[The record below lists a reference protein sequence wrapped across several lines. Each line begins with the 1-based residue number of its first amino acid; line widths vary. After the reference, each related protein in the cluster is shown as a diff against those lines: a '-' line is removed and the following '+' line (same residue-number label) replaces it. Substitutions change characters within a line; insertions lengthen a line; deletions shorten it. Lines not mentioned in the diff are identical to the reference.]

1 MRFIKIGLI
10 KFRWKNNIVKA
21 QEGGWT
27 FFNKIVIV
35 IEVLNN
41 KYEQKKTNNNE

>member
-10 KFRWKNNIVKA
+10 TFRWKNNIVKA

-27 FFNKIVIV
+27 SFNKIVIV
-35 IEVLNN
+35 IKVLNN
-41 KYEQKKTNNNE
+41 KYEQKKTNNKE

>member
-10 KFRWKNNIVKA
+10 KFRRKNNIVKA

-27 FFNKIVIV
+27 SFSKIVIV
-35 IEVLNN
+35 IKVLNN
-41 KYEQKKTNNNE
+41 KYEQKKTNNKK